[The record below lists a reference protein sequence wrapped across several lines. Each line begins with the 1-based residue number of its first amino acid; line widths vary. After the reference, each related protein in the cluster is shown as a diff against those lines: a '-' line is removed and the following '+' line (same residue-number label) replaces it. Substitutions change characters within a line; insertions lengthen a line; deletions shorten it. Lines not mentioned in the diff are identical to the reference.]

1 MKNELVYHRRYKT
14 REQAIREITEY
25 IEEAW
30 IPIPL
35 LPIGDSLLCGKVQH
49 EKYFV
54 STIEIRGHCF
64 PPSCLKLFNV
74 FIKN

>member
-14 REQAIREITEY
+14 REQAFREITEY

-35 LPIGDSLLCGKVQH
+35 LAIGDSLLYGKMQH
-49 EKYFV
+49 EKYLV
-54 STIEIRGHCF
+54 STIAIRGQYCV
-64 PPSCLKLFNV
+64 LTETLLF
-74 FIKN
+74 KKAS